1 MKFPRLLS
9 VLCFVC
15 LSISGKAQQDTA
27 YIYTYGGEKDE
38 QGRDIQLTTD
48 SGFIMVGSTSSFGK
62 GNSDIYLVKV
72 DSSLKY
78 EWSAA
83 IGHQFSEFGYAVK
96 QTTDGGYI
104 IAGMTNSLG
113 NGNYDAY
120 LVRTDDKGQ
129 KLWEKTY
136 GGFDWDMAYD
146 VEITSDGGFM
156 VVGETHSLGKGDAD
170 AYLIRTDKDGNV
182 VWEKTLGG
190 KKKDIAHALI
200 KTRDGNYAFCG
211 ENASKNDTSKGDAW
225 LVKFKEDGSVVFDTT
240 HVLPEYDVAY
250 GLVED
255 DSLKLVI
262 CGKSFSAKQRVSE
275 GIVTRFNEKGE
286 FEWFEYFGGQYLT
299 QTDNFNDE
307 LREIKIDNFGEY
319 WSIGSTRTF
328 GTEKSNDFYLVKIDK
343 LGNYITGTTYGS
355 RFEDIGYGIIL
366 GAKGKTFTIFGE
378 SDSYLDDF
386 YDELTIIQFE
396 EFKETYP
403 EKKKSIIDLSPA
415 GPSKISESE
424 SQNNLSYDIYSSQLQ
439 TAIRNTGEVSF
450 QIEILNMMGQF
461 SLTNSTLQPNEE
473 VFLGLKGI
481 HLIHISNSNLDSDEF
496 IKHFFK

>member
-1 MKFPRLLS
+1 M
-9 VLCFVC
+9 
-15 LSISGKAQQDTA
+15 AQQDTA

-83 IGHQFSEFGYAVK
+83 IGHQFTEFGHAVK

-120 LVRTDDKGQ
+120 LVRTDVKGN

-250 GLVED
+250 GLCET
-255 DSLKLVI
+255 KFGELVLT
-262 CGKSFSAKQRVSE
+262 GKSRSKNITVFDVLLQKFTPTGE
-275 GIVTRFNEKGE
+275 HIWTTYHGGINQGK
-286 FEWFEYFGGQYLT
+286 
-299 QTDNFNDE
+299 NNKNDE
-307 LREIKIDNFGEY
+307 GFDVLEY
-319 WSIGSTRTF
+319 
-328 GTEKSNDFYLVKIDK
+328 NDTTLLIV
-343 LGNYITGTTYGS
+343 GTTY
-355 RFEDIGYGIIL
+355 
-366 GAKGKTFTIFGE
+366 TFSGDVT
-378 SDSYLDDF
+378 S
-386 YDELTIIQFE
+386 
-396 EFKETYP
+396 
-403 EKKKSIIDLSPA
+403 
-415 GPSKISESE
+415 
-424 SQNNLSYDIYSSQLQ
+424 DIYSLRTDKFGNWKEQSSSLGNIRNDNGFGISLFKEGWFVAFGNSESFIPNYSNFVCYKLEFRTGVTPTDTLQEFKDNLPASPLLTRGNKSFDDISIYPNPTNGQLFFSGMSIKNANISIYNTRGEFVKVISQDENSIRLDEKSPSGLYVIQLQ
-439 TAIRNTGEVSF
+439 TDDKPPMKFTFVKE
-450 QIEILNMMGQF
+450 
-461 SLTNSTLQPNEE
+461 
-473 VFLGLKGI
+473 
-481 HLIHISNSNLDSDEF
+481 
-496 IKHFFK
+496 